1 MITELNWDNKV
12 VNNWTKWNFK
22 ENESDQILII
32 SKKLKIILILF
43 FIIFLILINLKIIE
57 VLSLA
62 EGKIIPQGRIKYVQH
77 LEGGI
82 VEQILTKEG
91 AKVAINEPLVV
102 LSKKKASSEFEEI
115 NSRLKSIELSI
126 LRVESQ
132 KQSKKSIVI
141 PDDKKKIFDDDLIK
155 SENELFESR
164 RKAINSE
171 IKSKKAS
178 IDKANKNLKNL
189 NKRLKLV
196 KEQEA
201 ISQKLL
207 EVEATNRL
215 KHLEIL
221 RERQEVEGSIDEQ
234 QSIIDLSKNDLEKV
248 RNNYLEELN
257 IELSQYKKQKEELN
271 KRIEKYSDSLNRT
284 ILKSPVSGTVKLISV
299 NSKGAIVAPGVT
311 VVEIV
316 PENEKLIIEAKLPL
330 SEIGY
335 VDKDLEAK
343 IRLNTAEGSRFRSIK
358 GKVVFVGADRIS
370 GKDEEGFYLVKV
382 ETSENSFSRSNE
394 EYKLFS
400 GVPVMV
406 GIITGKRSFL
416 DYFLTPFMKNATFAL
431 SER

>member
-1 MITELNWDNKV
+1 MTEKWV
-12 VNNWTKWNFK
+12 KWNLFK
-22 ENESDQILII
+22 NDEKPKNVI
-32 SKKLKIILILF
+32 SKRLKVSLILF
-43 FIIFLILINLKIIE
+43 SLIFLLLVNLKIIE

-62 EGKIIPQGRIKYVQH
+62 DGKIIPQGRIKYVQH

-82 VEQILTKEG
+82 VEEILISEG
-91 AKVAINEPLVV
+91 EKVEINQPLVV
-102 LSKKKASSEFEEI
+102 LSKEKASSEFEEI
-115 NSRLKSIELSI
+115 NSRLKSIDLSI
-126 LRVESQ
+126 LRVNSEINSNN
-132 KQSKKSIVI
+132 SIEI
-141 PDDKKKIFDDDLIK
+141 PENKNNLFDEELVK
-155 SENELFESR
+155 SENELFQSR

-189 NKRLKLV
+189 KKRLKIV
-196 KEQEA
+196 KEQED

-248 RNNYLEELN
+248 QNNYIEDLN
-257 IELSQYKKQKEELN
+257 IELSQYRKEKEELN
-271 KRIEKYSDSLNRT
+271 KRIQKYSDSLNRT
-284 ILKSPVSGTVKLISV
+284 VLKSPVSGTVKLVSV

-335 VDKDLEAK
+335 VKKNLEAK
-343 IRLNTAEGSRFRSIK
+343 IRLNTPEGSRFRSIK

-370 GKDEEGFYLVKV
+370 SKDEEGFYLVKV
-382 ETSENSFSRSNE
+382 ETSENSFARKNE
-394 EYKLFS
+394 EYRLLS

-406 GIITGKRSFL
+406 GIITGKRSFM
-416 DYFLTPFMKNATFAL
+416 DYFLTPFITGASFAL

>member
-1 MITELNWDNKV
+1 MTEKWV
-12 VNNWTKWNFK
+12 KWNLFK
-22 ENESDQILII
+22 NDEKPKNVI
-32 SKKLKIILILF
+32 SKRLKVSLILF
-43 FIIFLILINLKIIE
+43 SLIFLLLVNLKIIE

-62 EGKIIPQGRIKYVQH
+62 DGKIIPQGRIKYVQH

-82 VEQILTKEG
+82 VEEILISEG
-91 AKVAINEPLVV
+91 EKVEINQSLVV
-102 LSKKKASSEFEEI
+102 LSKEKASSEFEEI
-115 NSRLKSIELSI
+115 NSRLKSIDLSI
-126 LRVESQ
+126 LRVNSEINSNN
-132 KQSKKSIVI
+132 SIEI
-141 PDDKKKIFDDDLIK
+141 PENKNNLFDEELVK
-155 SENELFESR
+155 SENELFQSR

-189 NKRLKLV
+189 KKRLKIV
-196 KEQEA
+196 KEQED

-248 RNNYLEELN
+248 QNNYIEELN
-257 IELSQYKKQKEELN
+257 IELSQYRKEKEELN
-271 KRIEKYSDSLNRT
+271 KRIQKYSDSLNRT
-284 ILKSPVSGTVKLISV
+284 VLKSPVSGTVKLVSV

-335 VDKDLEAK
+335 VKKNLEAK
-343 IRLNTAEGSRFRSIK
+343 IRLNTPEGSRFRSIK

-370 GKDEEGFYLVKV
+370 SKDEEGFYLVKV
-382 ETSENSFSRSNE
+382 ETSENSFARKNE
-394 EYKLFS
+394 EYRLLS

-406 GIITGKRSFL
+406 GIITGKRSFM
-416 DYFLTPFMKNATFAL
+416 DYFLTPFITGASFAL

>member
-1 MITELNWDNKV
+1 MSE
-12 VNNWTKWNFK
+12 NWTKWKFNK
-22 ENESDQILII
+22 NIKISNKILI
-32 SKKLKIILILF
+32 SKRLKISLCF
-43 FIIFLILINLKIIE
+43 FLIIFLCLTNLKIIE

-62 EGKIIPQGRIKYVQH
+62 DGKIIPQGRIKYVQH

-82 VEQILTKEG
+82 VEEILISEG
-91 AKVAINEPLVV
+91 ANVQINQPLVV

-115 NSRLKSIELSI
+115 NTRLKSIELSI
-126 LRVESQ
+126 LRVEAE
-132 KQSKKSIVI
+132 KGSKKQMII
-141 PDDKKKIFDDDLIK
+141 PENKKKLFDNELVK

-164 RKAINSE
+164 KKAINSE
-171 IKSKKAS
+171 IKSKKS
-178 IDKANKNLKNL
+178 NINKANKNLKNL
-189 NKRLKLV
+189 KKRLKIV
-196 KEQEA
+196 KEQES

-215 KHLEIL
+215 KHLELL
-221 RERQEVEGSIDEQ
+221 RELQEVEASIDEQ

-248 RNNYLEELN
+248 KNNYSEQLN
-257 IELSQYKKQKEELN
+257 RELSEYKREKEELN
-271 KRIEKYSDSLNRT
+271 QRIQKYSDSLNRT
-284 ILKSPVSGTVKLISV
+284 VLKSPVSGTVKLISV

-335 VDKDLEAK
+335 VKKDLEAK
-343 IRLNTAEGSRFRSIK
+343 IRLNTPEGSRFRSIK

-370 GKDEEGFYLVKV
+370 SQNEEGFYLVKV
-382 ETSENSFSRSNE
+382 ETSENSFSRKNE

-406 GIITGKRSFL
+406 GIITGKRSFF
-416 DYFLTPFMKNATFAL
+416 DYFLTPFITSTSFAL

>member
-1 MITELNWDNKV
+1 MTEKWV
-12 VNNWTKWNFK
+12 KWNLFK
-22 ENESDQILII
+22 NDEKPKNVI
-32 SKKLKIILILF
+32 SKRLKVSLILF
-43 FIIFLILINLKIIE
+43 SLIFLLLVNLKIIE

-62 EGKIIPQGRIKYVQH
+62 DGKIIPQGRIKYVQH

-82 VEQILTKEG
+82 VEEILISEG
-91 AKVAINEPLVV
+91 EKVEINQPLVI
-102 LSKKKASSEFEEI
+102 LSKEKASSEFEEI
-115 NSRLKSIELSI
+115 NSRLKSIDLSI
-126 LRVESQ
+126 LRVNSEINSNN
-132 KQSKKSIVI
+132 SIEI
-141 PDDKKKIFDDDLIK
+141 PDNKNNLFDEELVK
-155 SENELFESR
+155 SENELFQSR

-189 NKRLKLV
+189 KKRLKIV
-196 KEQEA
+196 KEQED

-248 RNNYLEELN
+248 QNNYIEDLN
-257 IELSQYKKQKEELN
+257 IELSQYRKEKEELN
-271 KRIEKYSDSLNRT
+271 KRIQKYSDSLNRT
-284 ILKSPVSGTVKLISV
+284 VLKSPVSGTVKLVSV

-335 VDKDLEAK
+335 VKKNLEAK
-343 IRLNTAEGSRFRSIK
+343 IRLNTPEGSRFRSIK

-370 GKDEEGFYLVKV
+370 SKDEEGFYLVKV
-382 ETSENSFSRSNE
+382 ETSENSFARKNE
-394 EYKLFS
+394 EYKLLS

-406 GIITGKRSFL
+406 GIITGKRSFM
-416 DYFLTPFMKNATFAL
+416 DYFLTPFITGASFAL

>member
-1 MITELNWDNKV
+1 MTEKWV
-12 VNNWTKWNFK
+12 KWNLFK
-22 ENESDQILII
+22 NDEKPKNVI
-32 SKKLKIILILF
+32 SKRLKVSLILF
-43 FIIFLILINLKIIE
+43 SLIFLLLVNLKIIE

-62 EGKIIPQGRIKYVQH
+62 DGKIIPQGRIKYVQH

-82 VEQILTKEG
+82 VEEILISEG
-91 AKVAINEPLVV
+91 EKVEINQPLVV
-102 LSKKKASSEFEEI
+102 LSKEKASSEFEEI
-115 NSRLKSIELSI
+115 NSRLKSIDLSI
-126 LRVESQ
+126 LRVNSEINSNN
-132 KQSKKSIVI
+132 SIEI
-141 PDDKKKIFDDDLIK
+141 PENINNLFDEELVK
-155 SENELFESR
+155 SENELFQSR

-189 NKRLKLV
+189 KKRLKIV
-196 KEQEA
+196 KEQED

-248 RNNYLEELN
+248 QNNYIEELN
-257 IELSQYKKQKEELN
+257 IELSQYRKEKEELN
-271 KRIEKYSDSLNRT
+271 KRIQKYSDSLNRT
-284 ILKSPVSGTVKLISV
+284 VLKSPVSGTVKLVSV

-335 VDKDLEAK
+335 VKKNLEAK
-343 IRLNTAEGSRFRSIK
+343 IRLNTPEGSRFRSIK

-370 GKDEEGFYLVKV
+370 SKDEEGFYLVKV
-382 ETSENSFSRSNE
+382 ETSENSFARKNE
-394 EYKLFS
+394 QYKLLS

-406 GIITGKRSFL
+406 GIITGKRSFM
-416 DYFLTPFMKNATFAL
+416 DYFLTPFITGTSFAL

>member
-1 MITELNWDNKV
+1 MTEKWV
-12 VNNWTKWNFK
+12 KWNLFK
-22 ENESDQILII
+22 NDEKPKNVI
-32 SKKLKIILILF
+32 SKRLKVSLILF
-43 FIIFLILINLKIIE
+43 SLIFLLLVNLKIIE

-62 EGKIIPQGRIKYVQH
+62 DGKIIPQGRIKYVQH

-82 VEQILTKEG
+82 VEEILISEG
-91 AKVAINEPLVV
+91 EKVEINQPLVV
-102 LSKKKASSEFEEI
+102 LSKEKASSEFEEI
-115 NSRLKSIELSI
+115 NSRLKSIDLSI
-126 LRVESQ
+126 LRVNSEINSNN
-132 KQSKKSIVI
+132 SIEI
-141 PDDKKKIFDDDLIK
+141 PENKNNLFDEELVK
-155 SENELFESR
+155 SENELFQSR

-189 NKRLKLV
+189 KKRLTIV
-196 KEQEA
+196 KEQED

-248 RNNYLEELN
+248 QNNYIEDLN
-257 IELSQYKKQKEELN
+257 IELSQYRKEKEELN
-271 KRIEKYSDSLNRT
+271 KRIQKYSDSLNRT
-284 ILKSPVSGTVKLISV
+284 VLKSPVSGTVKLVSV

-335 VDKDLEAK
+335 VKKNLEAK
-343 IRLNTAEGSRFRSIK
+343 IRLNTPEGSRFRSIK

-370 GKDEEGFYLVKV
+370 SKDEEGFYLVKV
-382 ETSENSFSRSNE
+382 ETSENSFARKNE
-394 EYKLFS
+394 EYKLLS

-406 GIITGKRSFL
+406 GIITGKRSFM
-416 DYFLTPFMKNATFAL
+416 DYFLTPFITGASFAL

>member
-1 MITELNWDNKV
+1 MTEKWV
-12 VNNWTKWNFK
+12 KWNLFK
-22 ENESDQILII
+22 NDEKPKNVI
-32 SKKLKIILILF
+32 SKRLKVSLILF
-43 FIIFLILINLKIIE
+43 SLIFLLLVNLKIIE

-62 EGKIIPQGRIKYVQH
+62 DGKIIPQGRIKYVQH

-82 VEQILTKEG
+82 VEEILISEG
-91 AKVAINEPLVV
+91 EKVEINQPLVI
-102 LSKKKASSEFEEI
+102 LSKEKASSEFEEI
-115 NSRLKSIELSI
+115 NSRLKSIDLSI
-126 LRVESQ
+126 LRVNSEINSNN
-132 KQSKKSIVI
+132 SIEI
-141 PDDKKKIFDDDLIK
+141 PENQNNLFDEELVK
-155 SENELFESR
+155 SENELFQSR

-189 NKRLKLV
+189 KKRLKIV
-196 KEQEA
+196 KEQED

-248 RNNYLEELN
+248 QNNYIEDLN
-257 IELSQYKKQKEELN
+257 IELSQYRKEKEELN
-271 KRIEKYSDSLNRT
+271 KRIQKYSDSLNRT
-284 ILKSPVSGTVKLISV
+284 VLKSPVSGTVKLVSV

-335 VDKDLEAK
+335 VKKNLEAK
-343 IRLNTAEGSRFRSIK
+343 IRLNTPEGSRFRSIK

-370 GKDEEGFYLVKV
+370 SKDEEGFYLVKV
-382 ETSENSFSRSNE
+382 ETSENSFARKNE
-394 EYKLFS
+394 EYRLLS

-406 GIITGKRSFL
+406 GIITGKRSFM
-416 DYFLTPFMKNATFAL
+416 DYFLTPFITGASFAL

>member
-1 MITELNWDNKV
+1 MTEKWV
-12 VNNWTKWNFK
+12 KWNLFK
-22 ENESDQILII
+22 NDEKPKNVI
-32 SKKLKIILILF
+32 SKRLKVSLILF
-43 FIIFLILINLKIIE
+43 SLIFLLLVNLKIIE

-62 EGKIIPQGRIKYVQH
+62 DGKIIPQGRIKYVQH

-82 VEQILTKEG
+82 VEEILISEG
-91 AKVAINEPLVV
+91 EKVEINQPLVI
-102 LSKKKASSEFEEI
+102 LSKEKASSEFEEI
-115 NSRLKSIELSI
+115 NSRLKSINLSI
-126 LRVESQ
+126 LRVNSEINSNN
-132 KQSKKSIVI
+132 SIEI
-141 PDDKKKIFDDDLIK
+141 PENQNNLFDEELVK
-155 SENELFESR
+155 SENELFQSR

-189 NKRLKLV
+189 KKRLKIV
-196 KEQEA
+196 KEQED

-248 RNNYLEELN
+248 QNNYIEDLN
-257 IELSQYKKQKEELN
+257 IELSQYRKEKEELN
-271 KRIEKYSDSLNRT
+271 KRIQKYSDSLNRT
-284 ILKSPVSGTVKLISV
+284 VLKSPVSGTVKLVSV

-335 VDKDLEAK
+335 VKKNLEAK
-343 IRLNTAEGSRFRSIK
+343 IRLNTPEGSRFRSIK

-370 GKDEEGFYLVKV
+370 SKDEEGFYLVKV
-382 ETSENSFSRSNE
+382 ETSENSFARKNE
-394 EYKLFS
+394 EYRLLS

-406 GIITGKRSFL
+406 GIITGKRSFM
-416 DYFLTPFMKNATFAL
+416 DYFLTPFITGASFAL

>member
-1 MITELNWDNKV
+1 MTENWV
-12 VNNWTKWNFK
+12 KWNLFK
-22 ENESDQILII
+22 NNKEPKNLI
-32 SKKLKIILILF
+32 SKKLKVSLILF
-43 FIIFLILINLKIIE
+43 SLIFLLLVNLKIIE

-62 EGKIIPQGRIKYVQH
+62 DGKIIPQGRIKYVQH

-82 VEQILTKEG
+82 VKEILISEG
-91 AKVAINEPLVV
+91 EKVEINQPLVV
-102 LSKKKASSEFEEI
+102 LSKEKASSEFEEI
-115 NSRLKSIELSI
+115 NSRLKSIDLSI
-126 LRVESQ
+126 LRVNSEINSNN
-132 KQSKKSIVI
+132 SIEI
-141 PDDKKKIFDDDLIK
+141 PENKNNLFDKELVK
-155 SENELFESR
+155 SENELFQSR

-189 NKRLKLV
+189 KKRLKIV
-196 KEQEA
+196 KEQED

-248 RNNYLEELN
+248 KNNYIEELN
-257 IELSQYKKQKEELN
+257 IELSQYRKEKEELN
-271 KRIEKYSDSLNRT
+271 KRIQKYSDSLNRT
-284 ILKSPVSGTVKLISV
+284 ILKSPVSGTVKLVSV

-335 VDKDLEAK
+335 VKKNLEAK
-343 IRLNTAEGSRFRSIK
+343 IRLNTPEGSRFRSIK

-370 GKDEEGFYLVKV
+370 SKDEEGFYLVKV
-382 ETSENSFSRSNE
+382 ETSENSFARKNE
-394 EYKLFS
+394 EYKLLS
-400 GVPVMV
+400 GVPVLV
-406 GIITGKRSFL
+406 GIITGKRSFM
-416 DYFLTPFMKNATFAL
+416 DYFLTPFITGASFAL

>member
-1 MITELNWDNKV
+1 MTE
-12 VNNWTKWNFK
+12 NWTKWNINK
-22 ENESDQILII
+22 NVKIDNKVLI
-32 SKKLKIILILF
+32 SKKLKLSLLL
-43 FIIFLILINLKIIE
+43 FLIVFLALTNLKIIE

-62 EGKIIPQGRIKYVQH
+62 DGKIIPQGRIKYVQH

-82 VEQILTKEG
+82 VEEILISEG
-91 AKVAINEPLVV
+91 EKVNIDQPLVI
-102 LSKKKASSEFEEI
+102 LSKEKASSEFEEI
-115 NSRLKSIELSI
+115 NARLKSIELSI
-126 LRVESQ
+126 LRVEAEKNSYN
-132 KQSKKSIVI
+132 SIVI
-141 PDDKKKIFDDDLIK
+141 PLDIKNIFDKDLVK
-155 SENELFESR
+155 SENELFKSR

-171 IKSKKAS
+171 IKSKKS
-178 IDKANKNLKNL
+178 NINKANKNLKNL
-189 NKRLKLV
+189 KKRLKIV
-196 KEQEA
+196 KEQES

-215 KHLEIL
+215 KHLELL
-221 RERQEVEGSIDEQ
+221 RELQEVEANIDEQ

-248 RNNYLEELN
+248 KNNYAEQLN
-257 IELSQYKKQKEELN
+257 RELSEYKKEKEELN
-271 KRIEKYSDSLNRT
+271 QRIQKYSDSLDRT
-284 ILKSPVSGTVKLISV
+284 VLKSPVSGTVKLVSV

-335 VDKDLEAK
+335 VKKNLDAK
-343 IRLNTAEGSRFRSIK
+343 IRLNTPEGSRFRSIK

-370 GKDEEGFYLVKV
+370 SKNEEGFYLVKV
-382 ETSENSFSRSNE
+382 ETTESSFSRKNE

-406 GIITGKRSFL
+406 GIITGKRSFM
-416 DYFLTPFMKNATFAL
+416 DYFLTPFITSATFAL

>member
-1 MITELNWDNKV
+1 M
-12 VNNWTKWNFK
+12 VNSWTKWNFK

-43 FIIFLILINLKIIE
+43 LIIFLILINLKIIE

-132 KQSKKSIVI
+132 KQSRKSIVI

-201 ISQKLL
+201 TSQKLL

-343 IRLNTAEGSRFRSIK
+343 IRLNTPEGSRFRSIK

-394 EYKLFS
+394 EYKLLS

>member
-1 MITELNWDNKV
+1 MTEKWV
-12 VNNWTKWNFK
+12 KWNLFK
-22 ENESDQILII
+22 HDEKPKNVI
-32 SKKLKIILILF
+32 SKRLKVSLILF
-43 FIIFLILINLKIIE
+43 SLIFLLLVNLKIIE

-62 EGKIIPQGRIKYVQH
+62 DGKIIPQGRMKYVQH

-82 VEQILTKEG
+82 VEEILISEG
-91 AKVAINEPLVV
+91 EKVEINQPLVV
-102 LSKKKASSEFEEI
+102 LSKEKASSEFEEI
-115 NSRLKSIELSI
+115 NSRLKSIDLSI
-126 LRVESQ
+126 LRVNSEINSNN
-132 KQSKKSIVI
+132 SIEI
-141 PDDKKKIFDDDLIK
+141 PENINNLFDEELVK
-155 SENELFESR
+155 SENELFQSR

-189 NKRLKLV
+189 KKRLKIV
-196 KEQEA
+196 KEQED

-248 RNNYLEELN
+248 QNNYIEDLN
-257 IELSQYKKQKEELN
+257 IELSQYRKEKEELN
-271 KRIEKYSDSLNRT
+271 KRIQKYSDSLNRT
-284 ILKSPVSGTVKLISV
+284 VLKSPVSGTVKLVSV

-335 VDKDLEAK
+335 VKKNLEAK
-343 IRLNTAEGSRFRSIK
+343 IRLNTPEGSRFRSIK

-370 GKDEEGFYLVKV
+370 SKDEDGFYLVKV
-382 ETSENSFSRSNE
+382 ETSENSFARKNE
-394 EYKLFS
+394 EYKLLS

-406 GIITGKRSFL
+406 GIITGKRSFM
-416 DYFLTPFMKNATFAL
+416 DYFLTPFITGASFAL

>member
-1 MITELNWDNKV
+1 MTEKWV
-12 VNNWTKWNFK
+12 KWNLFK
-22 ENESDQILII
+22 NDEKPKNVI
-32 SKKLKIILILF
+32 SKRLKVSLIF
-43 FIIFLILINLKIIE
+43 FLLIFLLLINLKIIE

-62 EGKIIPQGRIKYVQH
+62 DGKIIPQGRIKYVQH

-82 VEQILTKEG
+82 VKEILISEG
-91 AKVAINEPLVV
+91 EKVEINQPLVV
-102 LSKKKASSEFEEI
+102 LSKEKASSEFEEI
-115 NSRLKSIELSI
+115 NSRLKSIDLSI
-126 LRVESQ
+126 LRVNSEINSN
-132 KQSKKSIVI
+132 KSIEI
-141 PDDKKKIFDDDLIK
+141 PENKNNLFDEELVK
-155 SENELFESR
+155 SENELFQSR

-189 NKRLKLV
+189 KKRLTIV
-196 KEQEA
+196 KEQED

-248 RNNYLEELN
+248 QNNYIEDLN
-257 IELSQYKKQKEELN
+257 IELSQYRKEKEELN
-271 KRIEKYSDSLNRT
+271 KRIQKYSDSLNRT
-284 ILKSPVSGTVKLISV
+284 VLKSPVSGTVKLVSV

-335 VDKDLEAK
+335 VKNNLEAK
-343 IRLNTAEGSRFRSIK
+343 IRLNTPEGSRFRSIK

-370 GKDEEGFYLVKV
+370 SKDEDGFYLVKV
-382 ETSENSFSRSNE
+382 ETSENSFARKNE
-394 EYKLFS
+394 EYKLLS

-406 GIITGKRSFL
+406 GIITGKRSFI
-416 DYFLTPFMKNATFAL
+416 DYFLTPFITGASFAL

>member
-1 MITELNWDNKV
+1 MTENWV
-12 VNNWTKWNFK
+12 KWNLFK
-22 ENESDQILII
+22 NNKEPKNLI
-32 SKKLKIILILF
+32 SKKLKVSLILF
-43 FIIFLILINLKIIE
+43 SLIFLLLVNLKIIE

-62 EGKIIPQGRIKYVQH
+62 DGKIIPQGRIKYVQH

-82 VEQILTKEG
+82 VKEILISEG
-91 AKVAINEPLVV
+91 EKVEINQPLVV
-102 LSKKKASSEFEEI
+102 LSKEKASSEFEEI
-115 NSRLKSIELSI
+115 NSRLKSIDLSI
-126 LRVESQ
+126 LRVNSEINSNN
-132 KQSKKSIVI
+132 SIEI
-141 PDDKKKIFDDDLIK
+141 PENKNNLFDKELVK
-155 SENELFESR
+155 SENELFQSR

-189 NKRLKLV
+189 KKRLKIV
-196 KEQEA
+196 KEQED

-248 RNNYLEELN
+248 KNNYIEELN
-257 IELSQYKKQKEELN
+257 IELSQYRKEKEELN
-271 KRIEKYSDSLNRT
+271 KRIQKYSDSLNRT
-284 ILKSPVSGTVKLISV
+284 VLKSPVSGTVKLVSV

-335 VDKDLEAK
+335 VKKNLEAK
-343 IRLNTAEGSRFRSIK
+343 IRLNTPEGSRFRSIK

-370 GKDEEGFYLVKV
+370 SKDEEGFYLVKV
-382 ETSENSFSRSNE
+382 ETSENSFARKNE
-394 EYKLFS
+394 EYKLLS

-406 GIITGKRSFL
+406 GIVTGKRSFM
-416 DYFLTPFMKNATFAL
+416 DYFLTPFITGASFAL

>member
-1 MITELNWDNKV
+1 MTKKWV
-12 VNNWTKWNFK
+12 KWNLFK
-22 ENESDQILII
+22 NDEKPKNVI
-32 SKKLKIILILF
+32 SKRLKVSLILF
-43 FIIFLILINLKIIE
+43 TLIFLLLVNLKIIE

-62 EGKIIPQGRIKYVQH
+62 DGKIIPQGRIKYVQH

-82 VEQILTKEG
+82 VEEILISEG
-91 AKVAINEPLVV
+91 EKVEINQPLVI
-102 LSKKKASSEFEEI
+102 LSKEKASSEFEEI
-115 NSRLKSIELSI
+115 NSRLKSIDLSI
-126 LRVESQ
+126 LRVNSEINSNN
-132 KQSKKSIVI
+132 SIEI
-141 PDDKKKIFDDDLIK
+141 PENKNDLFDEELVK
-155 SENELFESR
+155 SENELFQSR

-189 NKRLKLV
+189 KKRLTIV
-196 KEQEA
+196 KEQED

-248 RNNYLEELN
+248 KNNYIEELN
-257 IELSQYKKQKEELN
+257 IELSQYRKEKEELN
-271 KRIEKYSDSLNRT
+271 KRIQKYSDSLNRT
-284 ILKSPVSGTVKLISV
+284 VLKSPVSGTVKLVSV

-335 VDKDLEAK
+335 VKKNLEAK
-343 IRLNTAEGSRFRSIK
+343 IRLNTPEGSRFRSIK

-370 GKDEEGFYLVKV
+370 SKDEEGFYLVKV
-382 ETSENSFSRSNE
+382 ETSENSFARKNE
-394 EYKLFS
+394 EYRLLS

-406 GIITGKRSFL
+406 GIITGKRSFM
-416 DYFLTPFMKNATFAL
+416 DYFLTPFITGASFAL

>member
-1 MITELNWDNKV
+1 MTEKWV
-12 VNNWTKWNFK
+12 KWNLFK
-22 ENESDQILII
+22 NDEKPKNVI
-32 SKKLKIILILF
+32 SKRLKVSLILF
-43 FIIFLILINLKIIE
+43 SLIFLLLVNLKIIE

-62 EGKIIPQGRIKYVQH
+62 DGKIIPQGRIKYVQH

-82 VEQILTKEG
+82 VEEILISEGEKVQI
-91 AKVAINEPLVV
+91 NQPLVV
-102 LSKKKASSEFEEI
+102 LSKEKASSEFEEI
-115 NSRLKSIELSI
+115 NSRLKSIDLSI
-126 LRVESQ
+126 LRVNSEINSNN
-132 KQSKKSIVI
+132 SIEI
-141 PDDKKKIFDDDLIK
+141 PENQNNLFDEELVK
-155 SENELFESR
+155 SENELFQSR

-189 NKRLKLV
+189 KKRLKIV
-196 KEQEA
+196 KEQED

-248 RNNYLEELN
+248 KNNYIEELN
-257 IELSQYKKQKEELN
+257 IELSQYRKEKEELN
-271 KRIEKYSDSLNRT
+271 KRIQKYSDSLNRT
-284 ILKSPVSGTVKLISV
+284 VLKSPVSGTVKLVSV

-335 VDKDLEAK
+335 VKKNLEAK
-343 IRLNTAEGSRFRSIK
+343 IRLNTPEGSRFRSIK

-370 GKDEEGFYLVKV
+370 SKDEDGFYLVKV
-382 ETSENSFSRSNE
+382 ETSEDSFARKNE
-394 EYKLFS
+394 EYKLLS

-406 GIITGKRSFL
+406 GIITGKRSFM
-416 DYFLTPFMKNATFAL
+416 DYFLTPFITGASFAL

>member
-1 MITELNWDNKV
+1 MTEKWV
-12 VNNWTKWNFK
+12 KWNLFK
-22 ENESDQILII
+22 NDEKPKNVI
-32 SKKLKIILILF
+32 SKRLKVSLILF
-43 FIIFLILINLKIIE
+43 SLIFLLLVNLKIIE

-62 EGKIIPQGRIKYVQH
+62 DGKIIPQGRIKYVQH

-82 VEQILTKEG
+82 VEEILISEG
-91 AKVAINEPLVV
+91 EKVEINQPLVV
-102 LSKKKASSEFEEI
+102 LSKEKASSEFEEI
-115 NSRLKSIELSI
+115 NSRLKSIDLSI
-126 LRVESQ
+126 LRVNSEINSNN
-132 KQSKKSIVI
+132 SIEI
-141 PDDKKKIFDDDLIK
+141 PENQNNLFDEELVK
-155 SENELFESR
+155 SENELFQSR

-189 NKRLKLV
+189 KKRLKIV
-196 KEQEA
+196 KEQED

-248 RNNYLEELN
+248 QNNYIEELN
-257 IELSQYKKQKEELN
+257 IELSQYRKEKEELN
-271 KRIEKYSDSLNRT
+271 KRIQKYSDSLNRT
-284 ILKSPVSGTVKLISV
+284 VLKSPVSGTVKLVSV

-335 VDKDLEAK
+335 VKKNLEAK
-343 IRLNTAEGSRFRSIK
+343 IRLNTPEGSRFRSIK

-370 GKDEEGFYLVKV
+370 SKDEEGFYLVKV
-382 ETSENSFSRSNE
+382 ETSENSFARKNE
-394 EYKLFS
+394 EYKLLS

-406 GIITGKRSFL
+406 GIITGKRSFM
-416 DYFLTPFMKNATFAL
+416 DYFLTPFITGTSFAL

>member
-1 MITELNWDNKV
+1 MTEKWV
-12 VNNWTKWNFK
+12 KWNLFK
-22 ENESDQILII
+22 NNEKAKNVI
-32 SKKLKIILILF
+32 SKKLKVSLILF
-43 FIIFLILINLKIIE
+43 SFIFLLLVNLKIIE

-62 EGKIIPQGRIKYVQH
+62 DGKIIPQGRIKYVQH

-82 VEQILTKEG
+82 VEEILISEG
-91 AKVAINEPLVV
+91 EKVEINQPLVV
-102 LSKKKASSEFEEI
+102 LSKEKASSEFEEI
-115 NSRLKSIELSI
+115 NSRLKSIDLSI
-126 LRVESQ
+126 LRVNSEINSNN
-132 KQSKKSIVI
+132 SIEI
-141 PDDKKKIFDDDLIK
+141 PENINNLFDEELVK
-155 SENELFESR
+155 SENELFQSR

-178 IDKANKNLKNL
+178 IEKANKNLKNL
-189 NKRLKLV
+189 KKRLKIV
-196 KEQEA
+196 KEQED

-248 RNNYLEELN
+248 QNNYIEDLN
-257 IELSQYKKQKEELN
+257 IELSQYRKEKEELN
-271 KRIEKYSDSLNRT
+271 KRIQKYSDSLNRT
-284 ILKSPVSGTVKLISV
+284 VLKSPVSGTVKLVSV

-335 VDKDLEAK
+335 VKKNLEAK
-343 IRLNTAEGSRFRSIK
+343 IRLNTPEGSRFRSIK

-370 GKDEEGFYLVKV
+370 SKDEEGFYLVKV
-382 ETSENSFSRSNE
+382 ETSENSFARKNE
-394 EYKLFS
+394 EYRLLS

-406 GIITGKRSFL
+406 GIITGKRSFM
-416 DYFLTPFMKNATFAL
+416 DYFLTPFMSGASFAL

>member
-1 MITELNWDNKV
+1 MTEKWV
-12 VNNWTKWNFK
+12 KWNLFK
-22 ENESDQILII
+22 NDEKPKNVI
-32 SKKLKIILILF
+32 SKRLKVSLILF
-43 FIIFLILINLKIIE
+43 SLIFLLLVNLKIIE

-62 EGKIIPQGRIKYVQH
+62 DGKIIPQGRIKYVQH

-82 VEQILTKEG
+82 VEEILISEG
-91 AKVAINEPLVV
+91 EKVEINQPLVV
-102 LSKKKASSEFEEI
+102 LSKEKASSEFEEI
-115 NSRLKSIELSI
+115 NSRLKSIDLSI
-126 LRVESQ
+126 LRVNSEINSNN
-132 KQSKKSIVI
+132 SIEI
-141 PDDKKKIFDDDLIK
+141 PENINNLFDEELVK
-155 SENELFESR
+155 SENELFQSR

-189 NKRLKLV
+189 KKRLKIV
-196 KEQEA
+196 KEQED

-248 RNNYLEELN
+248 QNNYIEDLN
-257 IELSQYKKQKEELN
+257 IELSQYRKEKEELN
-271 KRIEKYSDSLNRT
+271 KRIQKYSDSLNRT
-284 ILKSPVSGTVKLISV
+284 VLKSPVSGTVKLVSV

-335 VDKDLEAK
+335 VKKNLEAK
-343 IRLNTAEGSRFRSIK
+343 IRLNTPEGSRFRSIK

-370 GKDEEGFYLVKV
+370 SKDEEGFYLVKV
-382 ETSENSFSRSNE
+382 ETSENSFARKNE
-394 EYKLFS
+394 EYRLLS

-406 GIITGKRSFL
+406 GIITGKRSFM
-416 DYFLTPFMKNATFAL
+416 DYFLTPFITGASFAL